1 MDGITDPMDMSF
13 EQAQGDGEGQR
24 SLVCY
29 RPWGHRESDTTE

>member
-13 EQAQGDGEGQR
+13 EQAPGDGEGQR